1 MRSLYVTDRAAI
13 GDARFRE
20 LLASLRSAPALRVEL
35 REKGSTDRECL
46 SWAMTARD
54 RLGENVPLLVNGRF
68 DIALA
73 GGADGVH
80 LPADGLPLP
89 QVRACTPRG
98 FAVGVSTHSPEEAA
112 AALDA
117 GADVV
122 VIGPVFETPEKRP
135 FGPPLGVEALAR
147 LPLRASHRG
156 DVFAIGGIDE
166 ASIARLEPYRER
178 ISGVAGISLFQQAED
193 PRGLVERIAAR

>member
-1 MRSLYVTDRAAI
+1 MKSLYVTDRAAI

-35 REKGSTDRECL
+35 RERGSTDRECL
-46 SWAMTARD
+46 AWTKAARES
-54 RLGENVPLLVNGRF
+54 LGEVPILVNRRF

-89 QVRACTPRG
+89 RVRACTPRG

-166 ASIARLEPYRER
+166 ASIARLEPYGDR
-178 ISGVAGISLFQQAED
+178 ISGVAGIRLFQQAED